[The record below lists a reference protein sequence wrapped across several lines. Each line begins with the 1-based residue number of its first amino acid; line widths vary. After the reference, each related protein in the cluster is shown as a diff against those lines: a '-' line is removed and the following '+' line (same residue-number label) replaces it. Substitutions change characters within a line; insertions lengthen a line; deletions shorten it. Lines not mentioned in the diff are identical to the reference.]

1 MTLTSVVVI
10 TWLISELALPQTS
23 KIRELTRLLHE
34 SITPKEKSRGQ
45 EQFTW
50 QLRRGI
56 LAARK
61 YTYRSAANTR
71 DSHPN
76 YNPQSGIK
84 EETRAQGYGGAPNDR
99 SDGGNDREPVIFPCL
114 LHPLSAKQRA
124 KDGANGR
131 RDYHHIRLELPL
143 LLSEDGTLTQTE
155 STACCCDTIHR
166 LKIQW

>member
-34 SITPKEKSRGQ
+34 PITPKEKFRGQ
-45 EQFTW
+45 EPFTW
-50 QLRRGI
+50 GI

-61 YTYRSAANTR
+61 YTYRSAAKTR
-71 DSHPN
+71 DSYPN

-84 EETRAQGYGGAPNDR
+84 EETRAQGY
-99 SDGGNDREPVIFPCL
+99 DGEPVIFPCL
-114 LHPLSAKQRA
+114 LHPLPAKQRA

-131 RDYHHIRLELPL
+131 RDCHHIRLVLPL

-155 STACCCDTIHR
+155 STACCCDSIHR
-166 LKIQW
+166 LKVQW

>member
-34 SITPKEKSRGQ
+34 PITPKEKSRGQ

-50 QLRRGI
+50 GI

-61 YTYRSAANTR
+61 YTYRSAAKTR
-71 DSHPN
+71 DSYPN

-84 EETRAQGYGGAPNDR
+84 EETRAQGYDGAPNDHN
-99 SDGGNDREPVIFPCL
+99 DGGDDREPVIFPCL

-131 RDYHHIRLELPL
+131 RDYHHIRLVLPL